1 MRLPKFKTNFWA
13 RWAIFAAVLYVVL
26 SIVVAAMPAIGKFEA
41 KILKEWIDHRSETIL
56 HFAMEAGA
64 LGSTM
69 GVILISSTVVA
80 VTLLLRSTRSC
91 LQYLIAVCGSGLI
104 TGSSKW
110 LVQRE
115 RPEEIS
121 ESLGFYTSSYPSGHT
136 LTAAAMYFTL
146 ALIAVEA
153 LKRTNA
159 PSRPRRG
166 LYATAGVLI
175 LAVAIARILTATHF
189 PTDSVGGLLAGFFWA
204 SMVHAFFTAQDEANA

>member
-1 MRLPKFKTNFWA
+1 MKLPKFKTNSWL
-13 RWAIFAAVLYVVL
+13 RWAIFAAILYIVL

-41 KILKEWIDHRSETIL
+41 KLLKEWIDYRSETVL

-80 VTLLLRSTRSC
+80 VTLLLRSTRSS

-136 LTAAAMYFTL
+136 LTATAMYFTL
-146 ALIAVEA
+146 ALMATEA
-153 LKRTNA
+153 LKGSKA
-159 PSRPRRG
+159 PSLPRRG
-166 LYATAGVLI
+166 LYVTAGVLI
-175 LAVAIARILTATHF
+175 FAVAIARILTATHF

-204 SMVHAFFTAQDEANA
+204 SLVHAFFRTQDKAAA